1 IVDAL
6 PVETQ
11 AEQEPVEVL
20 IGALRDKHTLLILDN
35 VEHVS
40 RGAADVAALQ
50 AMLPDLDILA
60 TSRTPLRT
68 PLEWAFEVPQLSL
81 QDLVGSLS
89 AAQIGQNP
97 AIAMFVECAT
107 RARPDFTL
115 SDGNARAVAEI
126 CQRLEGL
133 PLAIELAAA
142 RVRLV
147 PPQVLLS
154 RLGSRLSL
162 LTRSADT
169 SGRHR
174 TLQETI
180 AWSYDL
186 LSAEQQILFRTM
198 GAFRGASALEA
209 IQAVVGEDGGPD
221 NVGTLVDHSLVRQ
234 SPPGLESEPRYS
246 MLETIREYA
255 LLLLDKME
263 ESAETHERHA
273 RYFAAHSREAAQD
286 IARSATKQ
294 SLLAL
299 RADDANVQAA
309 LEWFTS
315 TGDHGAAIAVLTDL
329 YSYWVRT
336 GRTHDASRKLAE
348 SLELAENLRQS
359 LAGRAA
365 FDLGR
370 YAAMHGD
377 ADLASRMME
386 CAQQSAL
393 AADDRVLAANVYF
406 ELGRTCE
413 RQSHLDEA
421 AAHYQASASLYR
433 DVHLHR
439 EEAEALHSLGV
450 LNIYRGDFPA
460 AVTAIS
466 ESVAEFRR
474 LGDVRLV
481 AEALSDLGAAE
492 MLADNARS
500 AQKHLQDSLSIFRTL
515 DDAMAVAVLTTNLG
529 RAQQISGDL
538 EAASKT
544 LSEALLLT
552 REAGDRANEAVT
564 LYGLGLFARATGD
577 FSGADRN
584 LRDALDLAWTNDD
597 HWLVVQILEAFAHL
611 SIERGEVEAALPL
624 YGAAKA
630 MRDEAGTA
638 INPSEQREYDHALDL
653 ARRAVGETRLQE
665 LIDSGRSADLPKIV
679 ARVVGTA

>member
-1 IVDAL
+1 MGIDTVRKYDIFASYASADRLRVFDIVDRLESLGLSIWIDRTGITGGASYGAEIVEAIKSARAIVLMSSDASLRSKNVRQEIMLGWRYGTPMVPLLLEPVSVPDDVAYWLEGFPWIDAHGDVDRWLHDLSRRLTVLGLDIKASQVDAPGDSAEVFGSRTNLPPTEGQLFGRHQSVQEIESLLEHGRWLTLTGVGGTGKTRLAIEVAKRQLGAYPDGVWFVDLSSIRSPDQIVQTIVDAL

-406 ELGRTCE
+406 E
-413 RQSHLDEA
+413 
-421 AAHYQASASLYR
+421 
-433 DVHLHR
+433 
-439 EEAEALHSLGV
+439 
-450 LNIYRGDFPA
+450 
-460 AVTAIS
+460 
-466 ESVAEFRR
+466 
-474 LGDVRLV
+474 
-481 AEALSDLGAAE
+481 
-492 MLADNARS
+492 
-500 AQKHLQDSLSIFRTL
+500 
-515 DDAMAVAVLTTNLG
+515 
-529 RAQQISGDL
+529 
-538 EAASKT
+538 
-544 LSEALLLT
+544 
-552 REAGDRANEAVT
+552 
-564 LYGLGLFARATGD
+564 
-577 FSGADRN
+577 
-584 LRDALDLAWTNDD
+584 
-597 HWLVVQILEAFAHL
+597 
-611 SIERGEVEAALPL
+611 
-624 YGAAKA
+624 
-630 MRDEAGTA
+630 
-638 INPSEQREYDHALDL
+638 
-653 ARRAVGETRLQE
+653 
-665 LIDSGRSADLPKIV
+665 
-679 ARVVGTA
+679 